1 MFIFEKA
8 QIIYDIAGI
17 KIGGNP
23 GENPT
28 VLAGTIFYD
37 GDKLVT
43 DSDSGEFNHEEAE
56 RMINIQDEMSD
67 LTGNP
72 RLVQI
77 YSSSETALRRY
88 IDFVTDCTDAS
99 FLIDSTQSE
108 VRVSGLRYCEEVGL
122 LDRAIYNSINIS
134 TNPEEIEDLREI
146 QHDCAIVLAFN
157 PRDPSIA
164 GRRAVLDDGAGHI
177 KKGLLSLCE
186 DLGITKPLIDTAT
199 TAMGAGA
206 GASAAFTFVVKSV
219 YGYPTGSG
227 VHNAPSSWSWLK
239 EMKKRNRDIFKTC
252 DIASNV
258 IVQSL
263 GADFLLYGPIK
274 NAELVF
280 PTIAMTDVFAAESL
294 SLELGIEPVEGHPF
308 HKLL

>member
-1 MFIFEKA
+1 MFIFEKP
-8 QIIYDIAGI
+8 QQIYDIAGV

-37 GDKLVT
+37 GDKLVIDPKT
-43 DSDSGEFNHEEAE
+43 GKFERKAAE
-56 RMINIQDEMSD
+56 SMINLQDEMSD

-72 RLVQI
+72 ALVQI
-77 YSSSETALRRY
+77 YSSSDIALKEY
-88 IDFVTDCTDAS
+88 IDFVSDITDSS
-99 FLIDSTQSE
+99 FLIDSTQPE

-122 LDRAIYNSINIS
+122 LDRAIYNSVNIS
-134 TNPEEIEDLREI
+134 TSSNEIEELKAI
-146 QHDCAIVLAFN
+146 QHDCAIILAFN
-157 PRDPSIA
+157 PRDPSVA
-164 GRRAVLDDGAGHI
+164 GRRAVLDDGGGHMEN
-177 KKGLLSLCE
+177 GLLSLSE
-186 DLGITKPLIDTAT
+186 ELGITKPLIDTAT

-227 VHNAPSSWSWLK
+227 VHNAPSSWAWLR
-239 EMKKRNRDIFKTC
+239 EMKQRNKEIFRTC

-258 IVQSL
+258 IVQAL
-263 GADFLLYGPIK
+263 GADYLLYGPIK
-274 NAELVF
+274 NAEYVF
-280 PTIAMTDVFAAESL
+280 PTVAMTDVFAAESL
-294 SLELGIEPVEGHPF
+294 SIELGIEPVEEHPF

>member
-1 MFIFEKA
+1 
-8 QIIYDIAGI
+8 
-17 KIGGNP
+17 
-23 GENPT
+23 
-28 VLAGTIFYD
+28 
-37 GDKLVT
+37 
-43 DSDSGEFNHEEAE
+43 
-56 RMINIQDEMSD
+56 
-67 LTGNP
+67 
-72 RLVQI
+72 
-77 YSSSETALRRY
+77 
-88 IDFVTDCTDAS
+88 
-99 FLIDSTQSE
+99 
-108 VRVSGLRYCEEVGL
+108 
-122 LDRAIYNSINIS
+122 
-134 TNPEEIEDLREI
+134 
-146 QHDCAIVLAFN
+146 
-157 PRDPSIA
+157 
-164 GRRAVLDDGAGHI
+164 
-177 KKGLLSLCE
+177 
-186 DLGITKPLIDTAT
+186 
-199 TAMGAGA
+199 MGAGA

>member
-1 MFIFEKA
+1 LFIFEKA
-8 QIIYDIAGI
+8 QKIYDIAGI

-43 DSDSGEFNHEEAE
+43 DSKSGEFNHKEAE
-56 RMINIQDEMSD
+56 KMINAQDEMSE

-72 RLVQI
+72 CLVQI
-77 YSSSETALRRY
+77 YSSSDAALREY

-99 FLIDSTQSE
+99 FLIDSTQPE
-108 VRVSGLRYCEEVGL
+108 VRISGLRYCEEVGL
-122 LDRAIYNSINIS
+122 LDRAIYNSLNIS
-134 TNPEEIEDLREI
+134 TKPEEIRDLKEL

-164 GRRAVLDDGAGHI
+164 GRRAVLDDGAGQI
-177 KKGLLSLCE
+177 ETGLLSLCSE
-186 DLGITKPLIDTAT
+186 LGITKPLIDTAI

-227 VHNAPSSWSWLK
+227 VHNAPSSWSWLRD
-239 EMKKRNRDIFKTC
+239 MKKKNRDIFRTC
-252 DIASNV
+252 DIASNI

-280 PTIAMTDVFAAESL
+280 PAVAMTDVFAAESL